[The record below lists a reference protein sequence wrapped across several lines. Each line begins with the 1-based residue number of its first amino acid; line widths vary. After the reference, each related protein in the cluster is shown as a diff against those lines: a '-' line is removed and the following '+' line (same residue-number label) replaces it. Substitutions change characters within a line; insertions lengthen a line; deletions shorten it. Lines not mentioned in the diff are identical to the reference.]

1 MREEDGC
8 GCGHRHGE
16 GTPPSKKS
24 IALKLAVAVAI
35 GAILFLTAC
44 AKRPTGATTPIGEF
58 EVSKLFD
65 VDSCSV
71 YRFYDDGRYRY
82 FTKCVGAVSSN
93 TESLAG
99 GKHKYPDTNVTGY
112 VTPPPTTETTEY
124 ALESSRI
131 TSQ

>member
-44 AKRPTGATTPIGEF
+44 AKAPTGPTTPIGEF
-58 EVSKLFD
+58 KVEKLFD
-65 VDSCSV
+65 IDGCTV
-71 YRFYDDGRYRY
+71 YRFLDDGRYRY
-82 FTKCVGAVSSN
+82 FTKCQLSSSVSAVV
-93 TESLAG
+93 G
-99 GKHKYPDTNVTGY
+99 GKHKFTDSNDTGY
-112 VTPPPTTETTEY
+112 VEPQAPTEEY

-131 TSQ
+131 TSTP